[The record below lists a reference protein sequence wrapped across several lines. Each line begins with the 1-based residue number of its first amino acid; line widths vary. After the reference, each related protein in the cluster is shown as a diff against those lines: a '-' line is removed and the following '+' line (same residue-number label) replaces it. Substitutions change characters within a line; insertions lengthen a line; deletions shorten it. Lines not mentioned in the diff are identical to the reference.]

1 MNLRHEIIKTRSRRG
16 DPGRTLFAALVI
28 GATVAGLI
36 LVALSPL
43 ALRSLAAVHGF
54 RWGELSNVGQT
65 YGAVSALLVVLG
77 LSGVAITVF
86 LQVRES
92 HHARI
97 EAIRARH
104 YDLVRM
110 AMEDPVYM
118 QASRALSPL
127 RTFDEKRQTIFINLE
142 VQFWLMLW
150 EFNDISESELRR
162 YVADLL
168 GTKVGYHDWE
178 HNGED
183 RTLNAESRR
192 QRRFFQIINQEFEKS
207 GAAKAE
213 LASEK
218 FMPFHNKAKRSP
230 RGALSLGIGLVA
242 LALGGSA
249 IRRILRRLQTR

>member
-1 MNLRHEIIKTRSRRG
+1 RSRRG

-28 GATVAGLI
+28 AATVTGLI

-43 ALRSLAAVHGF
+43 ALRSLAALRGF
-54 RWGELSNVGQT
+54 RWGELSSVGQT
-65 YGAVSALLVVLG
+65 YSAVSALLVVLG

-97 EAIRARH
+97 EAIRTRH

-127 RTFDEKRQTIFINLE
+127 RTFDEKRQSMFINLE

-150 EFNDISESELRR
+150 EFNEMSEYELRVF
-162 YVADLL
+162 VADLL
-168 GTKVGYHDWE
+168 ETRVGYRDWK
-178 HNGED
+178 HNGSD
-183 RTLNAESRR
+183 RTLNARSRR

-207 GAAKAE
+207 GAAKTE
-213 LASEK
+213 LTSEK
-218 FMPFHNKAKRSP
+218 LMPFHNKAKRSP
-230 RGALSLGIGLVA
+230 RGPFSLGLGLAA

-249 IRRILRRLQTR
+249 IRRILRRLRTR